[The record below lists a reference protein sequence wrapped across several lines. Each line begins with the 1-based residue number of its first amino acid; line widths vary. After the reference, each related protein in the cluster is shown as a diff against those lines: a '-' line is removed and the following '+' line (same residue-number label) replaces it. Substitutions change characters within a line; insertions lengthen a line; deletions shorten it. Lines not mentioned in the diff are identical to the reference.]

1 MSLIL
6 SVLPAYNKTTKHFYS
21 QIDLI
26 VLHSQEDE
34 ECADGKG
41 HVCPHPGCN
50 KVCSKAYKLK
60 LHMLTH
66 TGERPYKVHVCCVSY

>member
-1 MSLIL
+1 MYLQQNLFTHILI
-6 SVLPAYNKTTKHFYS
+6 
-21 QIDLI
+21 
-26 VLHSQEDE
+26 HSQEDE

-41 HVCPHPGCN
+41 HVCPHPDCN

-66 TGERPYKVHVCCVSY
+66 TGERPYKVQIYVS

>member
-1 MSLIL
+1 M
-6 SVLPAYNKTTKHFYS
+6 VLEDDEVSKLMIFF
-21 QIDLI
+21 
-26 VLHSQEDE
+26 VLYSQEDE

-41 HVCPHPGCN
+41 HACPHPDCN

-66 TGERPYKVHVCCVSY
+66 TGERPYKVHCVSY